1 MEQEQ
6 RKARVVTVMDFETHE
21 RLSLMTQIRHMDAKI
36 QFLEERIQHLDKI
49 INILTKD
56 KENVTTN

>member
-6 RKARVVTVMDFETHE
+6 RKARVVTMIDFDTHE
-21 RLSLMTQIRHMDAKI
+21 RLSLMTQIRHRDAKI

-49 INILTKD
+49 INILTKTKKGKD
-56 KENVTTN
+56 DT

>member
-49 INILTKD
+49 INILTKTKKGKD
-56 KENVTTN
+56 DT

>member
-6 RKARVVTVMDFETHE
+6 RETRVVTMIDFDTHE

>member
-6 RKARVVTVMDFETHE
+6 GYARVVTMMDFETHE

>member
-1 MEQEQ
+1 MI
-6 RKARVVTVMDFETHE
+6 DFDTHE